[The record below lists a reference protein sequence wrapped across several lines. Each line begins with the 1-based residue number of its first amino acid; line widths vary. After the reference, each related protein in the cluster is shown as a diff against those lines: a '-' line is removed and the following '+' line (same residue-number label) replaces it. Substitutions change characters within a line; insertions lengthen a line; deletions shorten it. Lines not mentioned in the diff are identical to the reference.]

1 MHYERYATQR
11 DEQAESFEFISVG
24 KRRIV
29 KAVFYSKTNL
39 EGVYNL
45 GFGDKDPVTGFV
57 TDECISN
64 NGDTDQVLATV
75 AGTVFLFIEK
85 HPDAWVYA
93 QGRTETH
100 TRLYQMGISKNLE
113 EIAGEFVVLGR
124 REKWEPFERGKN
136 YEAFLVR
143 KK

>member
-1 MHYERYATQR
+1 MRYTRYATQR
-11 DEQAESFEFISVG
+11 DEQAENFEFVSVG
-24 KRRIV
+24 KRHIV

-57 TDECISN
+57 TDESISN

-100 TRLYQMGISKNLE
+100 TRLYQMGISKHLE
-113 EIAGEFVVLGR
+113 EIAAEFVVLGR
-124 REKWEPFERGKN
+124 REK
-136 YEAFLVR
+136 
-143 KK
+143 